1 MTNTDTFP
9 KSGKKERKK
18 KLTQGGSNEPLNSS
32 QKPGKVRGEFLRW
45 SRYFEAMFSVSLK
58 GGITLWAYFEP
69 KGQLPLLKCLLIP
82 ILGDIF
88 FTDTNRVILG

>member
-32 QKPGKVRGEFLRW
+32 QKPGKVRGEFLR
-45 SRYFEAMFSVSLK
+45 
-58 GGITLWAYFEP
+58 
-69 KGQLPLLKCLLIP
+69 
-82 ILGDIF
+82 
-88 FTDTNRVILG
+88 

>member
-32 QKPGKVRGEFLRW
+32 QKRGKVREFLRW

-58 GGITLWAYFEP
+58 GGITLWVYFEP
-69 KGQLPLLKCLLIP
+69 NKCEISK
-82 ILGDIF
+82 
-88 FTDTNRVILG
+88 VINIDYKKKVNCHSWSAF

>member
-32 QKPGKVRGEFLRW
+32 QKRGKVREFLRW